1 MENKQSSW
9 TTIEQS
15 KKLIDIGINK
25 NTASMSYITQPII
38 EGDGIKYLEGP
49 KLSTSSYNDSIKIKS
64 LLDNNICSLIEV
76 TPCWTLSDLISI
88 IPVNFTIYDN
98 EGVCHDV
105 FVKFWKTIIGNDCS
119 IDFTYFDQYNDRYVC
134 LYSEVKPFV
143 DAFVDAIIWLSE
155 NNYIQNIDKNE

>member
-15 KKLIDIGINK
+15 KRLVDAGIRK
-25 NTASMSYITQPII
+25 DTASMSYITEPIL
-38 EGDGIKYLEGP
+38 EDDKIKYLDGP
-49 KLSTSSYNDSIKIKS
+49 KLSTLSYQESINTKS
-64 LLDNNICSLIEV
+64 LLVGGISDFIEI

-88 IPVNFTIYDN
+88 VPVNFITYDN
-98 EGVCHDV
+98 EWICHDV

-134 LYSEVKPFV
+134 LYSDVKPFV

-155 NNYIQNIDKNE
+155 NKYLQNIDKNE